1 MPTSFSTSS
10 AGSTQTI
17 TNKYRYEATFELVL
31 DSETSTTLDPM
42 YIKTIIID
50 YDYKKNTMPL
60 IYLTVT
66 LDNKIL
72 WQMVN
77 NKDTAVVIF
86 TIRRFIAN
94 TNNENKTSAGDLN
107 PNDIKTDY
115 IKDRFIYFVPDNLNL
130 REVNDDGQDMDSA
143 SGTNFVTTTIGL
155 LSLDLV
161 NKNKKT
167 LNGIIN
173 DTPMMSLVY
182 NLLSDRD
189 LLMEQFKY
197 NTVLDGIVLPP
208 LDSKAKTFNY
218 LNQLSCFYDTKYR
231 YFMDFDTTYFLSS
244 SGKKI
249 PKKNDKI
256 NDIIISIE
264 RLDENDPK
272 LEGMDIDYESLV
284 YRIHIG
290 DSNSEKIDNT
300 LINRSYSTIV
310 AQGTSPGTS
319 VSADLNTATETVITK
334 KRSTIRVPNDNTTLV
349 NNIKNEMDNSMK
361 TILVTK
367 GDLDMSIFTINKS
380 YYVDASA
387 TYGAEYN
394 GEYLLTRKREI
405 YIREDDTFSADVAL
419 TLNKIAN
426 SEVQVK

>member
-1 MPTSFSTSS
+1 MPTTSQFNTSS
-10 AGSTQTI
+10 MQTI
-17 TNKYRYEATFELVL
+17 TNKYRYEVMFELIL
-31 DSETSTTLDPM
+31 DSETSITLDSM

-72 WQMVN
+72 WKMIN
-77 NKDTAVVIF
+77 NNDTAVVIF

-94 TNNENKTSAGDLN
+94 TNNENKTATETLN

-115 IKDRFIYFVPDNLNL
+115 IKDRFIYFVPDNLNN

-167 LNGIIN
+167 LSGIIN
-173 DTPMMSLVY
+173 HTPMMSLVY

-197 NTVLDGIVLPP
+197 NTILNGIVLPP

-244 SGKKI
+244 SGRKI

-264 RLDENDPK
+264 RLDENDSK
-272 LEGMDIDYESLV
+272 MEGMDIDYENSV

-290 DSNSEKIDNT
+290 DSNSERIENT

-310 AQGTSPGTS
+310 AQGTSPDTS
-319 VSADLNTATETVITK
+319 VTADLNTASESVIAK
-334 KRSTIRVPNDNTTLV
+334 KRSTIRVPNDNTALV

-367 GDLDMSIFTINKS
+367 SDLDMSIFTINKS
-380 YYVDASA
+380 YHVDATD

-405 YIREDDTFSADVAL
+405 YIREDDTFTADVAL

-426 SEVQVK
+426 SQIQVK